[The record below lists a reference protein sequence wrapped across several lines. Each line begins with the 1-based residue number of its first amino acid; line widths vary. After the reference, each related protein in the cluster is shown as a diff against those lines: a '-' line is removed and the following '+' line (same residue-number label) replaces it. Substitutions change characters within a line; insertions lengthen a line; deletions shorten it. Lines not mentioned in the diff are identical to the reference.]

1 MSNRLLIVIIGL
13 LVANLFVSIRP
24 PSPSTPTDQS
34 ADDGA
39 VSLLRPWFLNSAFA
53 SDDRSARAVTNIADE
68 AGISAYVKTASAI
81 NLTLASTAFT
91 SPVESNT
98 NYILG
103 TITPTGYDADF
114 GAQVMVH
121 KSGWIMA
128 WYHKDRVTSTIVH
141 VNDSTLANKT
151 KLSLVIDAVTTK
163 LRIAA
168 LTPTYYHFKY
178 PTANRMVIARK
189 IENSGRY
196 MYISLPLAVT
206 VSESSS
212 YVTNGSCSWSGYYT
226 KLEINDVQLFSRCDV
241 EDTVLYDDITAKLDA
256 ATNKL
261 YFNRYQLA
269 VVIVYQA

>member
-1 MSNRLLIVIIGL
+1 MSNRLLFVIIGL
-13 LVANLFVSIRP
+13 LVANLFVGIRQQN
-24 PSPSTPTDQS
+24 PSTSTSTSTEHS
-34 ADDGA
+34 ADGEL
-39 VSLLRPWFLNSAFA
+39 SLLRPWFLDTAYA

-141 VNDSTLANKT
+141 VNDTTLANKT

-189 IENSGRY
+189 IESSGRY

-206 VSESSS
+206 
-212 YVTNGSCSWSGYYT
+212 
-226 KLEINDVQLFSRCDV
+226 
-241 EDTVLYDDITAKLDA
+241 
-256 ATNKL
+256 
-261 YFNRYQLA
+261 
-269 VVIVYQA
+269 